1 MNRYLVTGAT
11 GVVGSAFIERLLRET
26 SDSAMLVIRARRDVD
41 PAERLNALFRFWQL
55 GRELEAEAR
64 GRVQVLRGDT
74 EAPHLG
80 LSDADWKLATRKA
93 THVVHSAAIV
103 KMNLPLEAARKAA
116 VASVESV
123 LAFAT
128 EAKRHHLQKVELVST
143 VGIGG
148 RRSEPLAED
157 WLETPRTFHNT
168 YEEAKAAA
176 EVVGHRA
183 LEAGL
188 PLTVLRPSMVVGDSR
203 SGKIIAPQIFSY
215 LCEFLTGTRVHGVF
229 PPLHRARLDVVPV
242 DWVSRLLL
250 VSSQTPEWVG
260 RVLHACSGPA
270 SVPITELQERVQRI
284 AAAHGRRVL
293 HRVTLPLEAFKK
305 ARTVGDLLGARKT
318 SQLLDILLAYL
329 EDDQRF
335 ANERTL
341 ELAKTVGLTLP
352 HPSTY
357 LDTVLWEAFA
367 RVL

>member
-11 GVVGSAFIERLLRET
+11 GVVGSAFVERLLRET
-26 SDSAMLVIRARRDVD
+26 KDSAMLVIRTKRDVN
-41 PAERLNALFRFWQL
+41 PAERLDALFRFWQL
-55 GRELEAEAR
+55 GAAGEADAR
-64 GRVQVLRGDT
+64 KRVKVIAGDT
-74 EAPHLG
+74 EQPKLG
-80 LSDADWKLATRKA
+80 LSAQDWKMATKAA

-123 LAFAT
+123 LSFAR
-128 EAKRHHLQKVELVST
+128 EAKALKKVELVST

-148 RRSEPLAED
+148 RRAQVLEEN
-157 WLETPRTFHNT
+157 WLETPRGFHNT

-176 EVVGHRA
+176 EVVAHAG
-183 LEAGL
+183 LDEGL

-229 PPLHRARLDVVPV
+229 PPLTRARLDVVPV
-242 DWVSRLLL
+242 DWVTKLLL
-250 VSSQTPEWVG
+250 VSSQTPSWVG
-260 RVLHACSGPA
+260 QVLHACSGTA
-270 SVPITELQERVQRI
+270 AVPLVELRERVHRI
-284 AAAHGRRVL
+284 ATAHGRRVL
-293 HRVTLPLEAFKK
+293 NRVTLPLDAFKK
-305 ARTVGDLLGARKT
+305 ARTLGDLLGAKKT

-335 ANERTL
+335 ANTKTL
-341 ELAKTVGLTLP
+341 ELAKSVGLTLP

-357 LDTVLWEAFA
+357 LDTVLWEAFSA
-367 RVL
+367 HRSP